1 MERIMTPQLNRKQF
15 VTSLIEV
22 LSTAIAHDR
31 LEDAEAVLSGVR
43 VLRPKLDQLDT
54 FEAWIAIK
62 RGRWQDAMMILTA
75 LDATTPDW
83 PLGKAL
89 LAFCQF
95 ATGDTSWVHRADEVL
110 QNSPTGAAA
119 GLVRLMKG
127 QDPATPEPEADDEE
141 FQFSDFEMAGTRH
154 AAFLRA

>member
-1 MERIMTPQLNRKQF
+1 MTPQLNRKQF

-22 LSTAIAHDR
+22 LSTAISHDR
-31 LEDAEAVLSGVR
+31 LEDAETVLSGVR

-95 ATGDTSWVHRADEVL
+95 ATGDQSWTQRADEVL
-110 QNSPTGAAA
+110 QSHPTGPAA
-119 GLVRLMKG
+119 GLVKLMKG
-127 QDPATPEPEADDEE
+127 QDPAATPEDEDTGSE
-141 FQFSDFEMAGTRH
+141 FEYTDFDMTGARH
-154 AAFLRA
+154 TSFLRA

>member
-1 MERIMTPQLNRKQF
+1 MTPQLTRKQF
-15 VTSLIEV
+15 VTGLIEV
-22 LSTAIAHDR
+22 LSTAISHDR

-75 LDATTPDW
+75 LDATSPDW

-95 ATGDTSWVHRADEVL
+95 ATGDASWTRRADEVL
-110 QNSPTGAAA
+110 QNHPTGPAA
-119 GLVRLMKG
+119 GLVKLMKG
-127 QDPATPEPEADDEE
+127 EDPAAATAEDDAG
-141 FQFSDFEMAGTRH
+141 SGDFGDFDLTVGPH
-154 AAFLRA
+154 TSFLRA